1 MAEKIKILI
10 IDDDE
15 VDRATVK
22 RSLRSA
28 EVDAETFMAD
38 SAAAGLKLIKEHT
51 FDCLLIDFKLP
62 DMDGLELLQEIRKI
76 NRIVPV
82 LLVTSYGDE
91 RVAAEAIKMGASDY
105 ISKSLL
111 TPESV
116 SHSLRTAIRLARI
129 EQAKSEAEENLK
141 DTQNHLQT
149 IIENTPIVLWG
160 IDNEGIF
167 NFTAGKGLEFVGIKG
182 NGAIGRSVNE
192 IFKNW
197 PEVISNIK
205 NALRGEINKAS
216 NAINGFVFETLY
228 RRTYNAKREVI
239 GLTGISFDITDRVK
253 SEKAL
258 EKARDMAEE
267 SVRVKEQ
274 FFTNMSH
281 EIRTPMNGIIGL
293 SGVLQKTELNE
304 EQRTYLDAIRTSS
317 ERLMVIINDLLDF
330 SKIES
335 GKISLEETNFN
346 LRQLIVENIE
356 LLNPKAAE
364 QQNRIKVIVDSEVPD
379 EVAGD
384 PVRLSQVLTNL
395 IGNAIKF
402 TEKGQVRI
410 LVENLQESPEDI
422 TLEFEIQ
429 DTGIGIPED
438 KLSTIFE
445 SFTQASNDTTR
456 KYGGTGLGLT
466 ISRQLIEMQGGKLN
480 VRSKPGEGSTFSFIL
495 TYKKAITE
503 NAAPKSEEILDIDP
517 NELGA
522 LNILLAED
530 NEINQL
536 LAKKVI
542 SDWGFNLDIAANGRI
557 AVDMLKKK
565 DYDVILMDMQMP
577 EMDGYEA
584 TVYIRNEMGPKSN
597 TPIIAFTAHATKT
610 EIGRCMLAGANAYVS
625 KPLKPNE
632 LLSEIYDLVMQE
644 PGIGFIPEIK
654 EEELSGKINSED
666 INIDLSFLKE
676 MAQGNTT
683 FMEEILTMFINSTP
697 DNLAKMQELL
707 DSQDWDTLKAIA
719 HRLKSS
725 MFLVGIKELEMN
737 MATIEQLALNPEERH
752 VIPGLLTRTSGICE
766 LAIEKLKPM
775 LQIS

>member
-1 MAEKIKILI
+1 MPEKIKILI

-22 RSLRSA
+22 RSLKSA
-28 EVDAETFMAD
+28 GMEAETFMAD
-38 SAAAGLKLIKEHT
+38 SASAGLKLIKEHT

-76 NRIVPV
+76 NKIVPV

-129 EQAKSEAEENLK
+129 EQEKSAAEESLK
-141 DTQNHLQT
+141 DTQNQLQT
-149 IIENTPIVLWG
+149 IIQNTPIVLWG

-167 NFTAGKGLEFVGIKG
+167 NFSAGKGLEFVGIKG
-182 NGAIGRSVNE
+182 NSAIGKSIYD
-192 IFKNW
+192 IFKDW
-197 PEVISNIK
+197 PELINNVNR
-205 NALRGEINKAS
+205 ALRGEIRKA
-216 NAINGFVFETLY
+216 ATPVNGFVFETLY
-228 RRTYNAKREVI
+228 RQTLNDKGEVI

-258 EKARDMAEE
+258 EKARDLAEE
-267 SVRVKEQ
+267 SVKIKEQ

-293 SGVLQKTELNE
+293 TGVLLKTELNE

-346 LRQLIVENIE
+346 LRKVIGENIE

-364 QQNRIKVIVDSEVPD
+364 RENRLKVIVDAEVPD

-402 TEKGQVRI
+402 TEKGQIRI
-410 LVENLQESPEDI
+410 LVENLNETPEEV

-438 KLSTIFE
+438 KLSSIFE

-480 VRSKPGEGSTFSFIL
+480 VRSKPGEGSTFSFTL
-495 TYKKAITE
+495 TFKKAIGEKAT
-503 NAAPKSEEILDIDP
+503 PKAEEVLDIDP
-517 NELGA
+517 SELGE

-557 AVDMLKKK
+557 AVDMLKEK

-644 PGIGFIPEIK
+644 PGAGFKPEID
-654 EEELSGKINSED
+654 EAEIDGKINSED

-676 MAQGNTT
+676 MAQGNSA
-683 FMEEILTMFINSTP
+683 FMEEILTMFINTTP
-697 DNLAKMQELL
+697 ESLAKMKEAI
-707 DSQDWDTLKAIA
+707 DNQDWDTLKAIA

-725 MFLVGIKELEMN
+725 MFLIGIKELEMN
-737 MATIEQLALNPEERH
+737 MATIEQLAPNPEERQ
-752 VIPGLLTRTSGICE
+752 VIPGILARTRKICE

-775 LQIS
+775 LQNV